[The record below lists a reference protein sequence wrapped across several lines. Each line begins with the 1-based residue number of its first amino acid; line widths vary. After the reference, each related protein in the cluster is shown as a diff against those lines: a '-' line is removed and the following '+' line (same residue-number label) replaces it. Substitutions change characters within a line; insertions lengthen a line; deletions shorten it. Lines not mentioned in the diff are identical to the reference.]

1 MSTSTAQRPFAA
13 ACERNR
19 QPILDHLQSI
29 FADVD
34 QVLEVGSGTGQHA
47 VFFAQHLPHLQ
58 WQASDRAEN
67 LAGIAAWCS
76 DAQLPNL
83 RLPIELDVDK
93 PWALKKVAAIFTAN
107 TLHIMNWR
115 QVQIFFKELTQHLAA
130 GGVLAVYGPF
140 NYNGGYTSE
149 SNAQFDKWLKLQ
161 SPYSAIR
168 DFEAVDT
175 LAKAAGLTLV
185 ADHEMPANNRLLH
198 WQKSNSAQPSSQPS
212 SQQQP
217 AR

>member
-1 MSTSTAQRPFAA
+1 MLTSTAQKPTAP

-19 QPILDHLQSI
+19 QPILDHLQTI
-29 FADVD
+29 FTDVG

-47 VFFAQHLPHLQ
+47 VFFAQHLSHLH
-58 WQASDRAEN
+58 WQPSDRAEN

-83 RLPIELDVDK
+83 RMPLELDIDK
-93 PWALKKVAAIFTAN
+93 PWPLKTVDAIFSAN

-115 QVQIFFKELTQHLAA
+115 QVQVFFKELALHLAA
-130 GGVLAVYGPF
+130 GGKLVVYGPF
-140 NYNGGYTSE
+140 NYNGRYTSE

-168 DFEAVDT
+168 DFEAVDA

-198 WQKSNSAQPSSQPS
+198 WVKVGATQHATQTQPGH
-212 SQQQP
+212 
-217 AR
+217 